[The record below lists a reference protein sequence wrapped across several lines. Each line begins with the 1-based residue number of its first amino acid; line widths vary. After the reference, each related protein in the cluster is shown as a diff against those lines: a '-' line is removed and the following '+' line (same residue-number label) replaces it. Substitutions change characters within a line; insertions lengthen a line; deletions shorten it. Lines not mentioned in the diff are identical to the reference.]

1 MKAPMPMLTALPTD
15 RGQPLNL
22 SDFDTLT
29 KGLDYAATC
38 ETGFSYYSA
47 RAELKSTLSYKEV
60 REQAIEMAKRLVPFA
75 EKNARIGLCATT
87 SPEFAVFFFAC
98 QYAGLIPAP
107 LPLPVTLGGRSS
119 YERQLQRMAD
129 TGDFHA
135 VFTPN
140 SMEPIIS
147 AAMNDH
153 DTPVMTFEDVL
164 LLPKGDELRP
174 FGPDENCYIQYS
186 SGSSSSPKGII
197 GTQKS
202 VTSNCKVIVRDGL
215 KTNEQDRG
223 ACWLPMYHDMG
234 LIGCML
240 APMMSQMSADFMD
253 PQDFTRRPI
262 SWLKLISQNRC
273 TMTYSPTFGYELCV
287 RRWRKDADLDLSS
300 WRIAGIGGDMVRPE
314 PLTEFYNVFGEMGFN
329 EGAFVPSYGLAET
342 TLAATF
348 SPLGQGLK
356 KHTID
361 MSRYE
366 RTNEAFDVSD
376 VTQSDHI
383 RTFVA
388 CGTVLPGHEIEVRD
402 FDGTVLGERKAGRI
416 CLRGPSV
423 SPGYFRNQQATEA
436 SFSADGWLDTG
447 DLGYWLDDQIVVTGR
462 YKDLILWHGRNI
474 WPQDLEW
481 AAQAAAPHRCG
492 RACAFSIGGAG
503 DNKTIMLLIESRTRD
518 EGLLTEIHTA
528 VSAAIRLEVGVPV
541 KLQLVPRGTMIMT
554 SSGKLSR
561 ARVKEKFLT
570 GAIIDLQASEPLKV
584 VASDAG

>member
-1 MKAPMPMLTALPTD
+1 MLNALPTV
-15 RGQPLNL
+15 RGNTFIP
-22 SDFDTLT
+22 SRFETLT
-29 KGLDYAATC
+29 EGLDYAATC
-38 ETGFSYYSA
+38 QTGFNYYSA
-47 RAELKSTLSYKEV
+47 RAELKSVLSFSDL
-60 REQAIEMAKRLVPFA
+60 RAQAIDMAKRLVPFA

-87 SPEFAVFFFAC
+87 SPEFAVLFFAC
-98 QYAGLIPAP
+98 QYAGLVPAP

-135 VFTPN
+135 IFTPS
-140 SMEPIIS
+140 SMEAIIS
-147 AAMNDH
+147 AALNDH
-153 DTPVMTFEDVL
+153 DTPVMAFEDVL
-164 LLPKGDELRP
+164 ELPAGDQIRPFSPDEL
-174 FGPDENCYIQYS
+174 CYIQYS

-202 VTSNCKVIVRDGL
+202 VTSNCKAIVQHGL
-215 KTNEQDRG
+215 QHNENDRG

-234 LIGCML
+234 LIGCL
-240 APMMSQMSADFMD
+240 LSPMMSQMSADFMD

-262 SWLKLISQNRC
+262 SWLKLISRNRC

-287 RRWRKDADLDLSS
+287 RRWRDDADLDLSCL
-300 WRIAGIGGDMVRPE
+300 RIAGIGGDMVRPE
-314 PLTEFYNVFGEMGFN
+314 PLTEFSDLFSSMGFSHT
-329 EGAFVPSYGLAET
+329 AFMPSYGLAET

-348 SPLGQGLK
+348 NPLGTGLK
-356 KHTID
+356 QHTID
-361 MSRYE
+361 MDRYE
-366 RTNEAFDVSD
+366 RTNEAVEVSD
-376 VTQSDHI
+376 VTRADHV

-388 CGTVLPGHEIEVRD
+388 CGTVLPDHEVQIRD
-402 FDGTVLGERKAGRI
+402 FDGTVLGEKKAGRI
-416 CLRGPSV
+416 CLKGPSV

-436 SFSADGWLDTG
+436 SFSSDGWLDTG
-447 DLGYWLDDQIVVTGR
+447 DLGYWLDNQVVVTGR

-503 DNKTIMLLIESRTRD
+503 DNKTIMLLLESRTRD
-518 EGLLTEIHTA
+518 EKLLSEINNA

-541 KLQLVPRGTMIMT
+541 KLQLVPRGSMIMT

-561 ARVKEKFLT
+561 ARVKEKFLA
-570 GAIIDLQASEPLKV
+570 GGIIDLQAAKPLKV
-584 VASDAG
+584 VASDVG